1 MNTKSP
7 VRVRFAPSPTGHL
20 HIGGLRT
27 TLFNWLFARH
37 NNGKFLLRI
46 EDTDL
51 ERSKQEYTDAIMN
64 ALDWVNIKADE
75 PVIIQSQRIKE
86 HQKIVAQLLKEGKV
100 YKCYCTQNDV
110 KERADDQAFIKYDG
124 TCRNR
129 TDTPN
134 IPYSIRFKFPYFD
147 HEVVF

>member
-1 MNTKSP
+1 MAARLIKHIHRRGFKKHMRYSNNFLNIFYIIMNTKSP

-100 YKCYCTQNDV
+100 YKCY
-110 KERADDQAFIKYDG
+110 
-124 TCRNR
+124 
-129 TDTPN
+129 
-134 IPYSIRFKFPYFD
+134 
-147 HEVVF
+147 